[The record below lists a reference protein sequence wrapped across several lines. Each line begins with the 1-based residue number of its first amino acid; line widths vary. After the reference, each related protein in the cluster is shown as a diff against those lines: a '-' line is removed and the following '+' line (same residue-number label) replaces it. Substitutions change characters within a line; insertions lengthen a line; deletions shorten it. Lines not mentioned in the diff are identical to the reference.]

1 MAWCLRVIDT
11 FCHIKTVIHISV
23 SLRAINCAI
32 LKVHRAGEN
41 TKTEERLR
49 AGAVGEEKS
58 NLALGCPDS
67 AVIMPTSGL
76 SITPGF
82 QQTTVWPQHP
92 GNKGQTMPYSISTDL
107 WREKGSVWFCSG
119 SLLRAPH
126 KPQFFIFDTLTL
138 CGIKQEAKS
147 KGSLAKI
154 NQPVHTLLGV
164 LAAAP
169 HLNNLTSTLDP
180 L

>member
-119 SLLRAPH
+119 SLLRAPY
-126 KPQFFIFDTLTL
+126 KPPIFHFWHINTLRY
-138 CGIKQEAKS
+138 KARS
-147 KGSLAKI
+147 KE
-154 NQPVHTLLGV
+154 
-164 LAAAP
+164 
-169 HLNNLTSTLDP
+169 
-180 L
+180 